1 MNVHRGHKHKEIKKP
16 EILRGELVDKSFDLS
31 QVSALWEKAT
41 IGSRG
46 QESKHNNLVCL
57 LLPLCSED
65 REEHEHSFSLTNTT
79 TAESDL
85 EFTLS
90 AESEC
95 GQCDFI
101 GESRF
106 AIEEHIVKNHS
117 ECTRYKS
124 KNAEDMIMKLVI
136 LHI

>member
-16 EILRGELVDKSFDLS
+16 EILRGELVDKSLDLS
-31 QVSALWEKAT
+31 HV
-41 IGSRG
+41 
-46 QESKHNNLVCL
+46 
-57 LLPLCSED
+57 SED
-65 REEHEHSFSLTNTT
+65 REEHEYSFSLTNTIT
-79 TAESDL
+79 TESDL